1 MSSTTRNINRFL
13 TPAGIVFLVVF
24 LVIFAGLLIYKVTG
38 HSLGI
43 RRLASSL
50 INISKAVMD
59 NRSVASYR
67 QGKNTDIIFLHHS
80 VGHNLITQGGVRES
94 FTKAGYNFW
103 NHDYNDPGLAGPSG
117 QLVGY
122 SYNVPDDNTDI
133 DGLAR
138 IFKQR
143 VYPLPLNTL
152 SGLLQHE
159 VIIFKSCFPNSN
171 IASDD
176 QMVQDKALYL
186 EIRDVMDKHPD
197 KIFIV
202 ETTPPLNPAETN
214 LETAVRARSM
224 ANWLKSD
231 EYLMGHP
238 NIFTFDFFSYLAE
251 EDPSS
256 PQSNMLKKAY
266 HNGTDSHPNLLAN
279 ETIGPKFV
287 QFVIESIQSYLLK

>member
-1 MSSTTRNINRFL
+1 
-13 TPAGIVFLVVF
+13 
-24 LVIFAGLLIYKVTG
+24 
-38 HSLGI
+38 
-43 RRLASSL
+43 
-50 INISKAVMD
+50 MD

-67 QGKNTDIIFLHHS
+67 QGKYTDIIFLHHS
-80 VGHNLITQGGVRES
+80 VGRNLITHGGVRES

-103 NHDYNDPGLAGPSG
+103 DHDYNDPGLTDPSG

-138 IFKQR
+138 IFNQR
-143 VYPLPLNTL
+143 VYPLTLNTL

-159 VIIFKSCFPNSN
+159 VIIFKSCFPNSS
-171 IASDD
+171 ITSDD

-186 EIRDVMDKHPD
+186 EIREVMDKYPD

-202 ETTPPLNPAETN
+202 VTTPPLNPAETN
-214 LETAVRARSM
+214 LEIAARARPM

-231 EYLMGHP
+231 EYLKGHP

-251 EDPSS
+251 EDRSS
-256 PQSNMLKKAY
+256 PQFNMLKKAY
-266 HNGTDSHPNLLAN
+266 QNGTDSHPNLLAN